1 MQSRTGIVEAMEK
14 AENGMVQIHTIL
26 SVAQM
31 LAFEI
36 NRGERFTKKVSP
48 MLQAK
53 DLCGTIKQ
61 TKRGVLRDYVAW
73 MNEVLP
79 GGYVAKDSVAKALTK
94 PAK

>member
-1 MQSRTGIVEAMEK
+1 
-14 AENGMVQIHTIL
+14 
-26 SVAQM
+26 M

-53 DLCGTIKQ
+53 DLCGTLKQ

-79 GGYVAKDSVAKALTK
+79 GGYVAKDSVAKALAK
-94 PAK
+94 PSE